1 MALKYIWLKNKAL
14 HHQNLTE
21 EVQSDIGLFQARF
34 QDIEKKNCDKT
45 AWGWGGMG
53 GGGGA
58 EGGAGDSL
66 GTD

>member
-14 HHQNLTE
+14 DHQNLTE

-34 QDIEKKNCDKT
+34 QDVEKKIVTKLL
-45 AWGWGGMG
+45 GVGGVWVG
-53 GGGGA
+53 G
-58 EGGAGDSL
+58 GGAGDSL